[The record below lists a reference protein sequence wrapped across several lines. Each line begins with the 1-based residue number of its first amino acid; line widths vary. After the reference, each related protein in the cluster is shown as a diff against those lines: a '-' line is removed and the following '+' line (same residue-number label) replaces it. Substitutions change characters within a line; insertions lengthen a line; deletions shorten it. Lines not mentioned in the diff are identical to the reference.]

1 MDKRFLCLGL
11 LLLFCL
17 FSGGSFAIDNVTYKH
32 PTLNI
37 QFEAEENW
45 RRIRRPED
53 NNSYEIVDPSGSI
66 HVILWATTTEQDAV
80 RYLEKM
86 ASMKDVLVGEGEIP
100 ERKMINGWEAFVMRL
115 RGVDQKKPIRTI
127 LATIPHGMSAEYPK
141 EFSLFLLQIWCPEED
156 YESCRMSMES
166 ILNSVLILQ

>member
-1 MDKRFLCLGL
+1 VKQPKEFKMDKRFLCLGL

-53 NNSYEIVDPSGSI
+53 NNSYEIVDPNGS
-66 HVILWATTTEQDAV
+66 
-80 RYLEKM
+80 
-86 ASMKDVLVGEGEIP
+86 
-100 ERKMINGWEAFVMRL
+100 
-115 RGVDQKKPIRTI
+115 DQKKPIRTI